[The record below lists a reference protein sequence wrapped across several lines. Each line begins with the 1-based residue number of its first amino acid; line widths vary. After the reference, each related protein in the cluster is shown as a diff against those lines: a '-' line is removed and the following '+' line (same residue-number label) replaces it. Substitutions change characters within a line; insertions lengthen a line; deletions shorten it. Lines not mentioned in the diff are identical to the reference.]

1 MKENNTGGQGRGDLS
16 EEVKCKTNF
25 KRQDRQE
32 AEGTAEAEAGQRPSG
47 RKELGIQ
54 DTERG
59 STCAAG
65 TALKIAQNG
74 AGKIGRAHIRKA
86 WPYIPLIFQFNWVF
100 LPL

>member
-1 MKENNTGGQGRGDLS
+1 MKFLCRLDGTPY
-16 EEVKCKTNF
+16 EVFKPVGVKVKAKLMARAPAMKCKTNF

-47 RKELGIQ
+47 RKELGIR

-65 TALKIAQNG
+65 AQ
-74 AGKIGRAHIRKA
+74 
-86 WPYIPLIFQFNWVF
+86 Q
-100 LPL
+100 